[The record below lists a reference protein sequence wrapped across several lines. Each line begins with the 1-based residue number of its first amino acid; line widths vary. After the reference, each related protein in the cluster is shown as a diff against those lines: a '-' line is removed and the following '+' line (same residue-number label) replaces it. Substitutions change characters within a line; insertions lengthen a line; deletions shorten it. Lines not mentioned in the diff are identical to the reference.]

1 MPSSRKSGAIRW
13 SRSRRHNLKLFLKP
27 SCWTLLQGRL
37 GSCTTNRGRRFNG
50 CLFRF
55 GPGRIGRQ
63 PPCRPRPTLA
73 PSRAESF
80 RERPQAP
87 FSAATAFSIASRSGS
102 DATIFKSERRIPFR
116 RLPLISK
123 MTSPRTKLPNSGT
136 KRPSWRTARIQYRRL
151 GLIIIANRGRR
162 AAFEG
167 GDATGAQGFARHEPD
182 GTVAALAVHKGAL
195 ALDMIKERA
204 FSWAVDVPEAE
215 IILVDCSH
223 LDRPPVGGR
232 RQTSWQSRRRF
243 NLTREQR
250 LRPRPQTICEKTLT
264 PCLLHRCIIWAG
276 GATERKSNTSR
287 DLH

>member
-1 MPSSRKSGAIRW
+1 MAPSSVLGRKGSASDPLAALARRW
-13 SRSRRHNLKLFLKP
+13 RR
-27 SCWTLLQGRL
+27 
-37 GSCTTNRGRRFNG
+37 
-50 CLFRF
+50 
-55 GPGRIGRQ
+55 
-63 PPCRPRPTLA
+63 LA
-73 PSRAESF
+73 LRAFASAL
-80 RERPQAP
+80 QAP

-151 GLIIIANRGRR
+151 GLIIIVNRGRR

-195 ALDMIKERA
+195 ALDMLKERA

-250 LRPRPQTICEKTLT
+250 LGPRPKQFAK
-264 PCLLHRCIIWAG
+264 
-276 GATERKSNTSR
+276 
-287 DLH
+287 

>member
-1 MPSSRKSGAIRW
+1 MDPVPR
-13 SRSRRHNLKLFLKP
+13 
-27 SCWTLLQGRL
+27 
-37 GSCTTNRGRRFNG
+37 NRVRQFNG

-55 GPGRIGRQ
+55 GSGRIGRQ
-63 PPCRPRPTLA
+63 SPCRPRPTLA